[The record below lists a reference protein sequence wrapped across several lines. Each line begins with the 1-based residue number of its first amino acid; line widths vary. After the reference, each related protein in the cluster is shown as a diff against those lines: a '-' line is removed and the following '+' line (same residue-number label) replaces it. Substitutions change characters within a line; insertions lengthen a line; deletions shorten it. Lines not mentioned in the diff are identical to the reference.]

1 MRRDIPSFT
10 SIRSF
15 EAAARHLSFKAAAE
29 ELNVTQSAISH
40 QVKALEEYLG
50 VRLFLRGTRAIT
62 LTPEGSG
69 YLVEISLLLDQLATT
84 TDHFRARDAV
94 GSLFVTSTPAFAARW
109 LVPRIATFQ
118 AAHPH
123 IELHIATSLRPPD
136 FARDRIDV
144 AIRYGQE
151 KLPGLLVVPFF
162 STTIFPVAS
171 PRLLN
176 GARSLHRPADLRHF
190 TLLHAEVDDAW
201 PDWLRSA
208 GLSDLDV
215 GTGPRFEHCELLLRA
230 AEEAQGV
237 ALAYGAIAAAALT
250 AGRLVRLFD
259 IDLPA
264 PAVYSIVSLET
275 WSNRPKIAALRD
287 WLLKEAATRKEM
299 HAMPRWSTR
308 ARQGPRRQA
317 PPTAPSMTRS
327 GDGRTVAA
335 TQLPRN
341 RTV

>member
-1 MRRDIPSFT
+1 MRRDLPPFA

-50 VRLFLRGTRAIT
+50 VSLFLRGTRSIT
-62 LTPEGSG
+62 LTHEGSR
-69 YLVEISLLLDQLATT
+69 YLGDISLLLDQLAEATS
-84 TDHFRARDAV
+84 HFRDSDAV
-94 GSLFVTSTPAFAARW
+94 GPLFVTATPAFAARW
-109 LVPRIATFQ
+109 LVPRIAAFH
-118 AAHPH
+118 AGHPQ

-162 STTIFPVAS
+162 STTMFPVAS

-176 GARSLHRPADLRHF
+176 GARSLRRPADLRHF
-190 TLLHAEVDDAW
+190 TLLHAEVDDGW

-208 GLSDLDV
+208 GLADLDV

-237 ALAYGAIAAAALT
+237 ALAYGALVEGDLA
-250 AGRLVRLFD
+250 AGRLIRLFD
-259 IDLPA
+259 IDLSA
-264 PAVYSIVSLET
+264 PVVYSIVSPET
-275 WSNRPKIAALRD
+275 WSNRPRIAALRN
-287 WLLKEAATRKEM
+287 WLLKEPSTRKDM
-299 HAMPRWSTR
+299 QAIPRW
-308 ARQGPRRQA
+308 
-317 PPTAPSMTRS
+317 PTKA
-327 GDGRTVAA
+327 
-335 TQLPRN
+335 Q
-341 RTV
+341 